1 MSNTGELSFSVSD
14 LSPESVAA
22 IRKNLDALK
31 EYLSKGQV
39 ASIRVGKGK
48 EIPLP
53 ESLIDL
59 FSQALTK
66 AAAGKKV
73 VIVEEDD
80 EVSPEKAAEFLHV
93 SRPFLVKQLD
103 AGEIPFHMVGTH
115 RRILMSDIIEYKR
128 KRKER
133 TREILQQMREE
144 AEELGLYE

>member
-14 LSPESVAA
+14 LSPESVAT